1 LNKNI
6 FSNKINDFRQ
16 QIEDLQN
23 KLDTKTHEAEL
34 LENELNQLKEF
45 RKKKIQMQR
54 ELEEVRGFQ
63 NIFNFLSREIKFKMN

>member
-1 LNKNI
+1 M
-6 FSNKINDFRQ
+6 SDFRK

-23 KLDTKTHEAEL
+23 RLDTKTHEAEL

-54 ELEEVRGFQ
+54 ELEEVRNFSTFFNSQ
-63 NIFNFLSREIKFKMN
+63 NFFL

>member
-1 LNKNI
+1 M
-6 FSNKINDFRQ
+6 SDFRK

-23 KLDTKTHEAEL
+23 RLDTKTHEAEL

-54 ELEEVRGFQ
+54 ELEEVRSF
-63 NIFNFLSREIKFKMN
+63 FNFFQLAKFF

>member
-1 LNKNI
+1 M
-6 FSNKINDFRQ
+6 NDFRR

-23 KLDTKTHEAEL
+23 RLDTKTHEAEL

-54 ELEEVRGFQ
+54 ELEEVTVFK
-63 NIFNFLSREIKFKMN
+63 LKFF

>member
-1 LNKNI
+1 MTKNI
-6 FSNKINDFRQ
+6 FSDKINDFKQ

-54 ELEEVRGFQ
+54 ELEEVRNFSTFFNSQ
-63 NIFNFLSREIKFKMN
+63 NFFL